1 MIPQKLVSHIVS
13 FCQIIIFYTQDLGK
27 RQVVYYLNMIF
38 PLLLFALLSLQLLG
52 VSLIVVRLPFL
63 NRFLMVFPMIVILS
77 CMCTFS
83 AELLSNS
90 NPRAPKKNI
99 NTKILLKSL
108 LYNQSKR
115 KIYLQNGKKHQQF
128 VKCATQG

>member
-99 NTKILLKSL
+99 NTKMLLKSL

-115 KIYLQNGKKHQQF
+115 KIYLQKWQEAPA
-128 VKCATQG
+128 VC

>member
-115 KIYLQNGKKHQQF
+115 KIYLQKWQEAPT
-128 VKCATQG
+128 VC

>member
-38 PLLLFALLSLQLLG
+38 PLASPLLLLVLLSLQLLG

-115 KIYLQNGKKHQQF
+115 KIYRQKRQEAPA
-128 VKCATQG
+128 VC